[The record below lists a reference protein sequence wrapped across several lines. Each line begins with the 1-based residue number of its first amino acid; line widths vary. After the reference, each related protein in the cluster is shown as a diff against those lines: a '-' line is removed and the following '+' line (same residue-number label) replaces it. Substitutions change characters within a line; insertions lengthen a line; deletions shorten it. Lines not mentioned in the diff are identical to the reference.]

1 MTIYFQKYIQRSD
14 LKANPDTLYVFG
26 DNMERR
32 GYGGQAKEMRGE
44 PNAVGIPTKVSP
56 SMASSAFL
64 TDDMFH
70 TWMSE
75 AKPDF
80 DRITEHPKVIWPY
93 DGIGSGRA
101 RLRTSAPKILT
112 CINNFLSLELRERGN
127 LEWNKNG
134 LFKER
139 A

>member
-1 MTIYFQKYIQRSD
+1 MTIYFQKYIQRAD
-14 LKANPDTLYVFG
+14 LKRNPDGLYVFG

-32 GYGGQAKEMRGE
+32 GFGGQAREMRGE
-44 PNAVGIPTKVSP
+44 PNAVGIPTKISP

-70 TWMSE
+70 TWMDE
-75 AKPDF
+75 ARPDF
-80 DRITEHPKVIWPY
+80 DRISNHDIIIWPY

-101 RLRTSAPKILT
+101 RLRTSAPKILK
-112 CINNFLSLELRERGN
+112 CIDNFLALELRERN
-127 LEWNKNG
+127 TFDWKPQQW
-134 LFKER
+134 KER